1 MYEIGPNS
9 KPQMSL
15 LCAQGLAERK
25 GRLLPY
31 QPLLWARSFRHT
43 SLFIIPTTSLG
54 GRGCYSSTLGKLK
67 PRGSHSE

>member
-43 SLFIIPTTSLG
+43 SLFNPHNLP
-54 GRGCYSSTLGKLK
+54 GRQGLLFVYFGEAEAQGVTQ
-67 PRGSHSE
+67 

>member
-15 LCAQGLAERK
+15 LCAQGLAGRK

-31 QPLLWARSFRHT
+31 QPLLWARSFDT
-43 SLFIIPTTSLG
+43 LPFLIPTTSLG

-67 PRGSHSE
+67 PRGSHCE